1 MAKIISVGKGHSKY
15 NVIIAKNALTKKNLI
30 PSLKNK
36 NKILVVTDSG
46 IPKKYIK
53 DLKDILKGSKK
64 VYIYTIEKG
73 EKSKS
78 FSTYSKIL
86 EKLADLKFDRS
97 DAMIAFGGGMI
108 GDITGFCAATY
119 LRGIDF
125 IQIPTTLLAQVDSSV
140 GGKTAINIIQGKNLV
155 GSFYNPIQVLISTKY
170 LESLPD
176 HEYKSGMGEVVKYA
190 LIGNKKLNNYMQ
202 LNSDAIKKKRLNAL
216 EHIIEESIKSKAK
229 IVTSD
234 EKEKGIRAILNF
246 GHTFGHAIEAFEKY
260 KGITHGAAVTLGM
273 IIAGKISFYE
283 GHIRSHQLDNMIN
296 LIESLG
302 LNTNYSKYKFND
314 LKKYILNDK
323 KVSEGKLNLI
333 LINQSGSAFITNKYN
348 SRNLKKA
355 FD

>member
-1 MAKIISVGKGHSKY
+1 MNASKNEGASPYSGVSAKSPPNTSGSKALISSWVV
-15 NVIIAKNALTKKNLI
+15 NPCNALTKEVFRSI
-30 PSLKNK
+30 A
-36 NKILVVTDSG
+36 
-46 IPKKYIK
+46 
-53 DLKDILKGSKK
+53 
-64 VYIYTIEKG
+64 
-73 EKSKS
+73 S
-78 FSTYSKIL
+78 F
-86 EKLADLKFDRS
+86 
-97 DAMIAFGGGMI
+97 
-108 GDITGFCAATY
+108 FCAATY

-140 GGKTAINIIQGKNLV
+140 GGKTAINIKQGKNLV

-302 LNTNYSKYKFND
+302 LNTNYSKYKR
-314 LKKYILNDK
+314 Y
-323 KVSEGKLNLI
+323 
-333 LINQSGSAFITNKYN
+333 
-348 SRNLKKA
+348 
-355 FD
+355 

>member
-15 NVIIAKNALTKKNLI
+15 NVIISKNALTKKNLI

-78 FSTYSKIL
+78 FSKYSKIL

-140 GGKTAINIIQGKNLV
+140 GGKTAINIKQGKNLV